1 MKTLLHGGYVLLNNG
16 IKAEC
21 IKNAYVVV
29 ENDRITYVGCEKP
42 AEKYD
47 AVKELENC
55 ILMPALVNAHT
66 HAPMVLL
73 RGVGSDLP
81 LDKWLFGE
89 ICPIEDRLTPEDIS
103 AGSYLACME
112 MLAGGTVSF
121 SDMYF
126 EPRTTAEAVIAS
138 GMKANICRP
147 VQCFDPSE
155 TPETSCRIKEALEL
169 YNNYHNAA
177 NGRVLVDFCVHAEYT
192 CNDLITGALA
202 KLCNERNGNLHIHL
216 SETDKEQRECIERH
230 KKTPAEWFESLGAF
244 DSRAF
249 AAHCVELTD
258 GDIEI
263 LKKHGVSVVHNP
275 TSNMKLASGFAD
287 IQKYIDRGLNVA
299 LGTDGAASNNN
310 LDMFEEMHLAG
321 IIHKGCKKDATVVK
335 AGTVLNMATV
345 NGAKLQGR
353 DDCGC
358 IKAGNKADIIAVNLD
373 APHMTPCLDPIALLV
388 YSAHGSDVV
397 MTMCDG
403 KILYEN
409 GEFKTI
415 DAERAVYDIKKSV
428 ERLYK

>member
-1 MKTLLHGGYVLLNNG
+1 MKTLLHGGYVLINDGKN
-16 IKAEC
+16 AEC
-21 IKNAYVVV
+21 LKEAYIAV
-29 ENDRITYVGCEKP
+29 ENERITYVGEEKP
-42 AEKYD
+42 LEKFD
-47 AVKELENC
+47 AVKELTNC
-55 ILMPALVNAHT
+55 ILMPGLYNTHT
-66 HAPMVLL
+66 HSPMVLL

-89 ICPIEDRLTPEDIS
+89 ICPIEDKLTAEDIS

-112 MLAGGTVSF
+112 MLSSGTVSF

-126 EPRTTAEAVIAS
+126 EPQTTAEAVIS
-138 GMKANICRP
+138 CGMKANITRP

-155 TPETSCRIKEALEL
+155 TPENSYRIRQALEL
-169 YNNYHNAA
+169 YDNYHKAG

-192 CNDLITGALA
+192 CNELITGALA
-202 KLCNERNGNLHIHL
+202 KLCNERKGNLHIHL
-216 SETDKEQRECIERH
+216 SETEKEQRECIE
-230 KKTPAEWFESLGAF
+230 KYGKTPAAWFESLGAF

-263 LKKHGVSVVHNP
+263 LKKHNVSVVHNP

-287 IQKYIDRGLNVA
+287 IQKYMDAGLNVA

-321 IIHKGCKKDATVVK
+321 VIHKGKRRDATVVN
-335 AGTVLNMATV
+335 AASVLNMATV
-345 NGAKLQGR
+345 NGAALQGR
-353 DDCGC
+353 SDSGVL
-358 IKAGNKADIIAVNLD
+358 KAGNKADIIAINID
-373 APHMTPCLDPIALLV
+373 APHMIPCIDPVALLV
-388 YSAHGSDVV
+388 YSAQGSDVCL
-397 MTMCDG
+397 TMCEG

-409 GEFKTI
+409 GEYKTI
-415 DAERAVYDIKKSV
+415 DAEKVLYNVNKAM